1 MRITSGT
8 ARGLIIKMPSG
19 PKIRPTLDITRKAI
33 FDIIGENITGARF
46 LDLFAGTGANGIEAL
61 SRGASFAVFVDKSMF
76 CVKSI
81 KENLIKTGLNKNSK
95 VVKSDVLNFLKKSS
109 IRNPGINSVINERYD
124 IVFADPP
131 YDRNPEQKKYGREKN
146 DFIETES
153 LAKITLQLLSKGDIL
168 NENPLVIIEHSPE
181 TEMPDSKGLLRIWRE
196 RQYGSTM
203 VSIYQ
208 RGV

>member
-1 MRITSGT
+1 
-8 ARGLIIKMPSG
+8 MPAG

-33 FDIIGENITGARF
+33 FDIIGENIKGARF

-81 KENLIKTGLNKNSK
+81 KENLIKTGLDKNAR
-95 VVKSDVLNFLKKSS
+95 VVKSDVLDFLKKYS
-109 IRNPGINSVINERYD
+109 IRTPGISEKYD

-131 YDRNPEQKKYGREKN
+131 YDRTPGQKKHEKKKD

-168 NENPLVIIEHSPE
+168 NKNPLVIIEHSPE
-181 TEMPDSKGLLRIWRE
+181 TEMPDSKGLLRIWRK
-196 RQYGSTM
+196 RQYGSSM